1 MEPFSTSTTLI
12 RMSSLIGGGGRCP
25 SMTALQYARPDIDAT
40 VSCVAIGSRQLIT
53 RDCCAPKR
61 VSCETLMSQP
71 FRKLIGLLI
80 RLNIAALWA
89 CVNQSVYYGGV
100 NDVTPGTR
108 RPGGR
113 GARERIER
121 TAARLFYR
129 NGIHAT
135 GVELIAREAN
145 VSKRTLY
152 QHFASKNDLV
162 DNYLRGIEA
171 RGGAPTEKGLDAT
184 GLPARERLLA
194 IFDLRRSEV
203 VRGCPFHNAAVESA
217 GSLASTDEIVR
228 THKHEFTRRLGA
240 VAREA
245 GAADP
250 HLLGQQLAVLFE
262 GATAMATS
270 LNDTAPVVH
279 ARAAAATLIDA
290 ALADESSS

>member
-1 MEPFSTSTTLI
+1 
-12 RMSSLIGGGGRCP
+12 
-25 SMTALQYARPDIDAT
+25 
-40 VSCVAIGSRQLIT
+40 
-53 RDCCAPKR
+53 
-61 VSCETLMSQP
+61 
-71 FRKLIGLLI
+71 
-80 RLNIAALWA
+80 
-89 CVNQSVYYGGV
+89 VYNEGV
-100 NDVTPGTR
+100 NAATSRTR
-108 RPGGR
+108 PPGGR

-121 TAARLFYR
+121 AAADLFYR

-135 GVELIAREAN
+135 GVELIAQRAN

-152 QHFASKNDLV
+152 QHFGSKTDLV

-171 RGGAPTEKGLDAT
+171 RGGSPTEKRLDDT
-184 GLPARERLLA
+184 DLPARERLLA
-194 IFDLRRSEV
+194 IFDLRRSDV
-203 VRGCPFHNAAVESA
+203 VRGCPYHNAVVESA

-228 THKHEFTRRLGA
+228 AHKREFTCRLIA

-290 ALADESSS
+290 ALSP